1 MFCYRL
7 NRSQND
13 SHRPSRAISALA
25 CADRSPLKRR
35 GLTPAKHDSQASK
48 SGSGLQI
55 VPIGGAIAAAL
66 ASVTFCLVAIPAY
79 SQDHVNR
86 PVKKQWRIASA
97 QHAPPQGTGSDF
109 GDQQQT
115 TDGGHLRQ
123 VGHESFATTPVASGL
138 PITDDIHHDLDLE
151 QPWFEGDFS
160 PSCDSGP
167 SGVAGMFANRACN
180 NWISVDYLRWK
191 TSGGDLPPLVRT
203 SPDGTPPE
211 QTAVIGL
218 AGTTLVGGD
227 SGDFTQSGFRI
238 GGGWW
243 LDDCHTRGF
252 ELVYAGLPRRRNSE
266 RLDSQSFPHL
276 GRPVIDTGTEAAML
290 IAHPSFLT
298 GQVGVDRSSA
308 FHHVEALRRDML
320 ISNPC
325 RRIDSLIGL
334 RYASLEDSL
343 LISQSSTYTVAQGQI
358 LPGTER
364 NLFDR
369 FEASNRF
376 QGFVLGLDYT
386 EHIGV
391 LSLHARGTLGLGNN
405 RTEGVI
411 GGQTT
416 VTVPGDPD
424 GPATFAGGLLAQT
437 TNIGTFRRNRFN
449 LMPEAYVG
457 ISAKLRYGWE
467 LKAGYQM
474 IYWSDAID
482 TASQVD
488 LNVSQFPPEPPAGN
502 SPGVLTSGGG
512 VFIHGLQT
520 GLTLTF

>member
-1 MFCYRL
+1 L
-7 NRSQND
+7 
-13 SHRPSRAISALA
+13 
-25 CADRSPLKRR
+25 
-35 GLTPAKHDSQASK
+35 
-48 SGSGLQI
+48 
-55 VPIGGAIAAAL
+55 
-66 ASVTFCLVAIPAY
+66 VTLPAY

-97 QHAPPQGTGSDF
+97 QHAPPQRIGSDF
-109 GDQQQT
+109 DQQQQT
-115 TDGGHLRQ
+115 TD
-123 VGHESFATTPVASGL
+123 VGQIQQAAHDSFDMTTAGSGL
-138 PITDDIHHDLDLE
+138 PITDHLHQGHDFGHEWL
-151 QPWFEGDFS
+151 QSDFS
-160 PSCDSGP
+160 SACDSG
-167 SGVAGMFANRACN
+167 SVNGAGMFANRACS

-191 TSGGDLPPLVRT
+191 TSGGNMPPLVRT

-211 QTAVIGL
+211 QTAVLGL
-218 AGTTLVGGD
+218 AGTTLVGDD
-227 SGDFTQSGFRI
+227 SGDFTRSGFRI

-243 LDDCHTRGF
+243 LDDCQTSGF
-252 ELVYAGLPRRRNSE
+252 ELVYAGLPRSRDSV
-266 RLDSQSFPHL
+266 RLDSQAFPRL
-276 GRPVIDTGTEAAML
+276 GRPVIDTGTQAAML
-290 IAHPSFLT
+290 IAHPAFLT
-298 GQVGVDRSSA
+298 GQVVVDRSSA
-308 FHHVEALRRDML
+308 FHHVEGLRRDML
-320 ISNPC
+320 VSNAC

-334 RYASLEDSL
+334 RYASLEDNL

-364 NLFDR
+364 GLFDR

-411 GGQTT
+411 SGQTT

-449 LMPEAYVG
+449 AMPEAYFG

-502 SPGVLTSGGG
+502 TPGVLINGGG

-520 GLTLTF
+520 GVTLTF